1 MTCWKVAY
9 LLVVLVV
16 RLAQPSCNLCN
27 QKCYDI
33 STADS
38 NYIIADSNDITTPN
52 SNVNEILIE
61 CEEAD
66 NNVLVSFIEKHNFT
80 NLQRLTLR
88 SPILLTLNLTKFY
101 NVSNLNLS
109 ENNITYINLS
119 QFHNIKFVNL
129 SHNSINKFID
139 VISNLTQLDLSY
151 NLIEDLSENVSKL
164 NKLSHLYVRNNQ
176 ISSITNFSSTSLKF
190 LDASENKIEKL
201 TIGNSPSLRQ
211 LTLSNNLIKTIQ
223 PKLYN
228 VIPNLEILNLSSNFL
243 TKLEDHSFN
252 LTNLLQLDLNN
263 NEISSLSQKCFS
275 GLSRLQVLNISLN
288 RIQTVSPSTFQYLN
302 GLFHLVVSENKE
314 LSSQDFGL
322 LLATRRLKSVYAS
335 KTNQN
340 KIPSSLTR
348 SVRYLVLS
356 FNNIS
361 QIECGD
367 LDSYPL
373 LNSLN
378 LANNMISYIEDDALG
393 RLELL
398 TSINLDH
405 NHLETVPHTLPN
417 NLKYLF
423 LQNNKIKSINNNDF
437 TGLQQLVQLDLSFN
451 LIYELKDSS
460 FSQLYG
466 LEKLNLSGN
475 FINTFPIN
483 SFSNLQNLK
492 ILDLSY
498 LSNVTECN
506 QALCF
511 PVPDHNQLQELYM
524 KNSSVLVNIFLK
536 DVAAQKTFEQLSI
549 LDVSNSN
556 ITFMKRDFSTYL
568 SRLTKLNIQ
577 GNKINCSSIEQI
589 FAWFHLKEEERCIFI
604 ISEDHPVDQSL
615 NTTTTTIKPIL
626 LSTKG
631 KSKKLEPTEIS
642 TTTTEDKAVTKEYQN
657 YDNKTDNYNAVMDP
671 DLISN
676 ELWFKNGSHAIVDAY
691 SSETPTS
698 HPGLFVLLL
707 LPIAVVSACLFLN
720 YSRIK
725 RNTNNPINI
734 EMDIEISNISSELW

>member
-16 RLAQPSCNLCN
+16 RLAQPSCDICKE
-27 QKCYDI
+27 KCY
-33 STADS
+33 
-38 NYIIADSNDITTPN
+38 ITTVEPN
-52 SNVNEILIE
+52 VTEISIH
-61 CEEAD
+61 CEED
-66 NNVLVSFIEKHNFT
+66 DRNVLVSFIEKHNFS
-80 NLQRLTLR
+80 NLQSLTLR
-88 SPILLTLNLTKFY
+88 SPALLSLNLTKFN
-101 NVSNLNLS
+101 NVSILNFS
-109 ENNITYINLS
+109 ENNITFINLS
-119 QFHNIKFVNL
+119 QFNKTKFVNL
-129 SHNSINKFID
+129 SHNSIDKF
-139 VISNLTQLDLSY
+139 VGFSNLTQLDLSH
-151 NLIEDLSENVSKL
+151 NLIKNLSVNISKQS
-164 NKLSHLYVRNNQ
+164 KLSHLYVQNNQ
-176 ISSITNFSSTSLKF
+176 IKSITNFSSAILKF
-190 LDASENKIEKL
+190 FDASGNKIEKL
-201 TIGNSPSLRQ
+201 SIGYNPSLKQ
-211 LTLSNNLIKTIQ
+211 LTLSDNLIKTIQ
-223 PKLYN
+223 TKLYN

-243 TKLEDHSFN
+243 SKLEDYSFN

-288 RIQTVSPSTFQYLN
+288 RIQIVSPSTFQYLN
-302 GLFHLVVSENKE
+302 GLFHLVVSENKG

-361 QIECGD
+361 RIECGD

-378 LANNMISYIEDDALG
+378 LANNKISYIEDDALG

-398 TSINLDH
+398 ISINLD
-405 NHLETVPHTLPN
+405 NNYLETVPHTLPN
-417 NLKYLF
+417 NLKYLY

-437 TGLQQLVQLDLSFN
+437 TGLQQLIQLDLSLN
-451 LIYELKDSS
+451 SIYELKDSS

-475 FINTFPIN
+475 FITTFPIN
-483 SFSNLQNLK
+483 SFSSLQNLK

-524 KNSSVLVNIFLK
+524 KNSSVLVNVFLK
-536 DVAAQKTFEQLSI
+536 DAAAQKTFEQLSI

-556 ITFMKRDFSTYL
+556 ITLMKKDFSTYL

-577 GNKINCSSIEQI
+577 GNKINCSSIQQI
-589 FAWFHLKEEERCIFI
+589 FAWFHLKEEERCLFI
-604 ISEDHPVDQSL
+604 ISEVRPADQTHKTTVKPIIIR
-615 NTTTTTIKPIL
+615 TTTKE
-626 LSTKG
+626 
-631 KSKKLEPTEIS
+631 KLKIAELKEITS
-642 TTTTEDKAVTKEYQN
+642 VEEEKMVTKEYQN
-657 YDNKTDNYNAVMDP
+657 YENKSDNYNTVIEP
-671 DLISN
+671 DLMSN
-676 ELWFKNGSHAIVDAY
+676 ELWLKNGSHAIVDAY